1 MKKIYFLFFNLLFM
15 VNMYSQ
21 IIEEYDIDKLDF
33 INSTAERLKN
43 NDIVGLGEGTHG
55 TKEYN
60 DIRISIS
67 KELIKKHNFAVVAFE
82 QALGDSY
89 YLNVGINSNR
99 NIKDVMQ
106 ENLLSIWQTKEFEDF
121 FLWIREYNSTTENK
135 VMISG
140 FDVNL
145 LNNSSKILKQS
156 IKKMDEN
163 YISELTKLDSISLK
177 IDESWLQSNNP
188 NFKIN
193 MEYLVKIGAEGYL
206 ITKKM
211 DSIYSEKMTSIER
224 IALTNL
230 QLGFQNFYEAN
241 NGNYDFDRDFVM
253 AKNIETIQKELNSKI
268 ILIAHNAHI
277 ALQPTLITGMGT
289 YLKKLYNNNYY
300 ALATFSTN
308 GTYSAM
314 KDNVVTRSN
323 ILKSYNLPKTLENS
337 WEEKLKEISRE
348 DYFIDFRSNIN
359 FPKTSF
365 KLRLF
370 GYTPYDESNDKYF
383 TTKPIILSETFDGII
398 FIHNSNAS
406 ELIQ

>member
-1 MKKIYFLFFNLLFM
+1 M

-21 IIEEYDIDKLDF
+21 IIKEYDIDKLDF
-33 INSTAERLKN
+33 INSTAEKLKN

-67 KELIKKHNFAVVAFE
+67 KDLIEKHNFAVIAFE

-89 YLNVGINSNR
+89 YLNIGINSNR

-145 LNNSSKILKQS
+145 LNNSSKILNQS
-156 IKKMDEN
+156 IQKMDKN

-323 ILKSYNLPKTLENS
+323 ILKSYNLPKPLENS

-359 FPKTSF
+359 FPKSSF
-365 KLRLF
+365 KLRFF

-383 TTKPIILSETFDGII
+383 TTKPIMLSETFDGIV